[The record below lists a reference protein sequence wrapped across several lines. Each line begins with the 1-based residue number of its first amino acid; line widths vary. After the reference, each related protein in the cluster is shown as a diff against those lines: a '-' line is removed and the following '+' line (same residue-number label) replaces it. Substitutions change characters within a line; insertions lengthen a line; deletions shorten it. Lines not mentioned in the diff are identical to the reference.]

1 MTFSPFDAEE
11 SREAFEAMCI
21 RFRRLRQGG
30 GGGGAFGNVRGAL
43 AHLID
48 ESQDG
53 RAVKDWLA
61 DLRRAHTHLTNVWAA
76 PIEIRGSDGFAI
88 SPADALELVFNGE
101 MFHGDPAK
109 ADELA
114 SRVGSWW
121 INLAGELY
129 LQIGTF
135 SRLYMSLAYAV
146 AAVLANPSNPPLGF
160 TPSLSVEV
168 VDDSVEEGTD
178 GAAT

>member
-11 SREAFEAMCI
+11 SREAFEAMCV
-21 RFRRLRQGG
+21 RFRRLHQGG
-30 GGGGAFGNVRGAL
+30 GAAFGNVRGAL

-48 ESQDG
+48 ESEGG

-61 DLRRAHTHLTNVWAA
+61 DLRRAHTQLTNVWAA
-76 PIEIRGSDGFAI
+76 PIEIRGGDGLAI
-88 SPADALELVFNGE
+88 SPSDALDLVFNGE
-101 MFHGDPAK
+101 MFHSDPAK
-109 ADELA
+109 ADDLA

-129 LQIGTF
+129 LQIRTF

-146 AAVLANPSNPPLGF
+146 AAVIASPSNPPLGF
-160 TPSLSVEV
+160 APSLSVEV
-168 VDDSVEEGTD
+168 VDDSVEGGTE
-178 GAAT
+178 